1 MSFHRI
7 SFATTVLAVLLSAS
21 AGHAEKK
28 QDASSYFANG
38 LRLYAEKNYE
48 EAAVELEKAYEAA
61 PEQRTLFAWAQAV
74 RLSGDCEKSRELLAK
89 YVANG
94 ANRKQ
99 SKAAFTLMEDCT
111 PAATKDPNSSDLLTE
126 AVDASTKSG
135 TTKPGTTKSGTTTD
149 GTTTIATAPPKP
161 KAEPK
166 QASVTP
172 WYKDW
177 VAVGLFSVGAVGL
190 GVSGLSY
197 SNALSLEADG
207 EANGVS
213 YDEFLDFQERSESKR
228 TLALLTG
235 AAGAVFVGAGVTYLL
250 LRDSSP
256 SQESAVS
263 VQIDAESA
271 GFAFSGH
278 F

>member
-1 MSFHRI
+1 MSLHRI

-48 EAAVELEKAYEAA
+48 EAAVELSKAYEAA

-99 SKAAFTLMEDCT
+99 SKAAFSLMEDCT
-111 PAATKDPNSSDLLTE
+111 PAPIEDQNSSDLLTG
-126 AVDASTKSG
+126 APTKPE
-135 TTKPGTTKSGTTTD
+135 TTEPGTTVATT
-149 GTTTIATAPPKP
+149 PPKP
-161 KAEPK
+161 KAEPN
-166 QASVTP
+166 SVVSATP

-177 VAVGLFSVGAVGL
+177 LAVGLFSVGAVGL
-190 GVSGLSY
+190 GVSGVSY
-197 SNALSLEADG
+197 SSALSLEADG
-207 EANGVS
+207 EADGVT
-213 YDEFLDFQERSESKR
+213 YDEFLDLQKRSESKR

-263 VQIDAESA
+263 VQISAESA